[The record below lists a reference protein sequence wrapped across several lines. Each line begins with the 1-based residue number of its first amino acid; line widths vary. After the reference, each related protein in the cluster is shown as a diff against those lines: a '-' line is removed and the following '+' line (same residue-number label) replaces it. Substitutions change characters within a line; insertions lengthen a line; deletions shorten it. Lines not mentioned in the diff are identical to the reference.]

1 MCDDRDYGRTGHNGK
16 GTGMSGPTDH
26 IGAEYATK
34 KKPGEMTG
42 SQKPDLDRRKTQRLS
57 GYGVERP

>member
-1 MCDDRDYGRTGHNGK
+1 
-16 GTGMSGPTDH
+16 MSGPTDQ

-42 SQKPDLDRRKTQRLS
+42 RQKPDLDRRKTQRLS